1 MEKRSMVKDYDTQPS
16 FDNIKQEPPGARTD
30 NNEAKISQNQ
40 NEQELKTFKLS
51 DLESKFILKARKKIR
66 LFDPEGIYQFKGS
79 AIPYYQSFMHLISL
93 LLSLYLITCYFALI
107 VFSELEHLDGVG
119 NTSDLTMI
127 DKLFMITLAVLTVL
141 KLKKLI
147 SVKVTHYDVRYKLAL
162 AANGFNCIVINLVK
176 FSIYFLA
183 LALFLIGLDHPN
195 ETILGAFER
204 LGNGVIADFLVF
216 SSWIVTSLIFVK
228 AFKRFGKE

>member
-1 MEKRSMVKDYDTQPS
+1 MVRDYDSQPS
-16 FDNIKQEPPGARTD
+16 FANEKQKTPESRTD
-30 NNEAKISQNQ
+30 NNEAQPSQNQ

-66 LFDPEGIYQFKGS
+66 LFDPEGIYQFKGT

-93 LLSLYLITCYFALI
+93 LFSLYLITCYFALI

-162 AANGFNCIVINLVK
+162 AANGFNRIVINLVK

-195 ETILGAFER
+195 ETILGAFDR
-204 LGNGVIADFLVF
+204 LGNGVTADFLVF

>member
-1 MEKRSMVKDYDTQPS
+1 MVRDYDSQPS
-16 FDNIKQEPPGARTD
+16 FANEKQKTPESRTD
-30 NNEAKISQNQ
+30 NNEAKPSQNQ

-66 LFDPEGIYQFKGS
+66 LFDPEGIYQFKGT
-79 AIPYYQSFMHLISL
+79 AIPYYQSFLHLISL
-93 LLSLYLITCYFALI
+93 LFSLCLVFYYFGVI
-107 VFSELEHLDGVG
+107 VLSELEHLDGVG
-119 NTSDLTMI
+119 NTSDLTAI
-127 DKLFMITLAVLTVL
+127 DKLFMIILAALTVF

-147 SVKVTHYDVRYKLAL
+147 SVKVTHNDFRYKLAL
-162 AANGFNCIVINLVK
+162 AANGFNRIVINIVK

-183 LALFLIGLDHPN
+183 LALFIIGLDHPN

-204 LGNGVIADFLVF
+204 LENGVMADSLAFF
-216 SSWIVTSLIFVK
+216 SWIVTALIFVE

>member
-1 MEKRSMVKDYDTQPS
+1 MVRDYDSQPS
-16 FDNIKQEPPGARTD
+16 FAYEKQETPESRTD
-30 NNEAKISQNQ
+30 KNEAKTSQNQ
-40 NEQELKTFKLS
+40 DEQPLKSLDVS
-51 DLESKFILKARKKIR
+51 DLEYKFILKARKKIR
-66 LFDPEGIYQFKGS
+66 LFDPEGVYQFKGT

-162 AANGFNCIVINLVK
+162 AANGFNRIVINLVK

>member
-1 MEKRSMVKDYDTQPS
+1 MVRDYDSQPS
-16 FDNIKQEPPGARTD
+16 FANEKQETPESRTD
-30 NNEAKISQNQ
+30 NNEAKPSQNQ

-79 AIPYYQSFMHLISL
+79 AIPYYQSFLHLISL
-93 LLSLYLITCYFALI
+93 LVSLYLIAYYFAVI

-119 NTSDLTMI
+119 NTSDLTAI
-127 DKLFMITLAVLTVL
+127 DKLFMIILAALTVF

-147 SVKVTHYDVRYKLAL
+147 SVKVTHYDFRYKLAL
-162 AANGFNCIVINLVK
+162 AANGFNRIVINIVK

-183 LALFLIGLDHPN
+183 LALFIIGLDHPN
-195 ETILGAFER
+195 ETILGAFDR
-204 LGNGVIADFLVF
+204 LGNGVTADSLTFF
-216 SSWIVTSLIFVK
+216 SWIVTLLIFIK